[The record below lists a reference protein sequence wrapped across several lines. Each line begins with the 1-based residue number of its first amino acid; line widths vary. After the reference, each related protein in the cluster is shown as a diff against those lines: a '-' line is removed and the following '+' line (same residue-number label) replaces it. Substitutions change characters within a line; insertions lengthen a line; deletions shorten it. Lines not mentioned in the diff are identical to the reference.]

1 MKSHTQNGLNPH
13 EENILQNTASGK
25 EHNLELVELEE
36 KLYKCTNLNSHKVRG
51 PIARVLGLV
60 EISRLDKDIDYEWF
74 FLQIKHEV
82 RHIDRI
88 IKRVSRELERIE
100 EIKKSKESSAGNQLG
115 VNNNHPL
122 RNNDSDTTTHFSTSS
137 TQL

>member
-1 MKSHTQNGLNPH
+1 MKSQMQNGLNPH
-13 EENILQNTASGK
+13 EENHLQNTAGEK

-60 EISRLDKDIDYEWF
+60 ELSTLDKEIDYEWF
-74 FLQIKHEV
+74 FLKIKHEV

-100 EIKKSKESSAGNQLG
+100 AIKKSKESK
-115 VNNNHPL
+115 
-122 RNNDSDTTTHFSTSS
+122 STKH
-137 TQL
+137 TGCA

>member
-1 MKSHTQNGLNPH
+1 MKSQTEKGLNPH
-13 EENILQNTASGK
+13 GENQPQSTASEK
-25 EHNLELVELEE
+25 ELNLELVELEE

-60 EISRLDKDIDYEWF
+60 ELSELDKEIDYEWF

-100 EIKKSKESSAGNQLG
+100 EVKKSKESRSAKQNE
-115 VNNNHPL
+115 
-122 RNNDSDTTTHFSTSS
+122 SE
-137 TQL
+137 

>member
-1 MKSHTQNGLNPH
+1 MKSQVQNGLNQH
-13 EENILQNTASGK
+13 EGNHLQNTASGNG
-25 EHNLELVELEE
+25 HNRELVELEE

-60 EISRLDKDIDYEWF
+60 EIARLDKEIDYEWF

-100 EIKKSKESSAGNQLG
+100 EIKKLKEGK
-115 VNNNHPL
+115 
-122 RNNDSDTTTHFSTSS
+122 STK
-137 TQL
+137 QIG